1 MRVHPSPPVAA
12 SYATVAKL
20 PELLPPARLVP
31 VTKTVAP
38 FRRAAIAVGTSSPL
52 RGPLYVAT
60 QSSPLLVCADAPDEE
75 IVSSIAAAR
84 QTAEPPQSHSRG
96 VLTAVRGL
104 IGPTPFARPRSV
116 PSIVAPMRESRIG
129 QNRADGAPVSPRGW
143 PRPSMP
149 ASPRPPTGG

>member
-1 MRVHPSPPVAA
+1 
-12 SYATVAKL
+12 YATVAKL

-38 FRRAAIAVGTSSPL
+38 LRLAAIAVGTSSPL

-96 VLTAVRGL
+96 VRTAVRGL
-104 IGPTPFARPRSV
+104 IGPTPFARPHRF
-116 PSIVAPMRESRIG
+116 
-129 QNRADGAPVSPRGW
+129 RASSHRCANPASGKSGGRSPRQ
-143 PRPSMP
+143 
-149 ASPRPPTGG
+149 SPRMAAAIEASISQATD